1 MRTILILGGYGNAG
15 RVITERLLKETD
27 CCIIVAGRNFH
38 AAAKAAADLNRGYC
52 GNRALAAHV
61 DASDPGGLA
70 AKFAGVDLVVTAA
83 PITGLAAGV
92 ARAAVNAGA
101 DLIDVGI
108 GASKCAELRAF
119 DTLVRD
125 AGRSVIADAGF
136 HPGLPAVL
144 VRYVAGWFD
153 RLEAADVGSVI
164 QIDWRNLAAPISQS
178 TAAEMIDEFRDFC
191 TDSFRDGKWVTL
203 PWKDV
208 LISMD
213 FPAGFGRRPCT
224 SWFLEEMRALP
235 EMIPSLRRTGFYV
248 GGFNWFSD
256 YVMMPVML
264 AASRLPKGAVT
275 RTVANLFLWS
285 LKAFSKPPYG
295 TLLKV
300 EAEGIAEGRPARA
313 ELVVSHNSGY
323 VFTGVPVVA
332 CVLQYLNGAAR
343 KPGVSLM
350 GHILEPRRLLQDM
363 QRMGII
369 IEEKRPAQL
378 LSRETESAYSGQAT
392 LRV

>member
-1 MRTILILGGYGNAG
+1 L
-15 RVITERLLKETD
+15 D
-27 CCIIVAGRNFH
+27 
-38 AAAKAAADLNRGYC
+38 
-52 GNRALAAHV
+52 
-61 DASDPGGLA
+61 S
-70 AKFAGVDLVVTAA
+70 
-83 PITGLAAGV
+83 
-92 ARAAVNAGA
+92 
-101 DLIDVGI
+101 
-108 GASKCAELRAF
+108 
-119 DTLVRD
+119 LVRD

-264 AASRLPKGAVT
+264 AASRLPKGIVT
-275 RTVANLFLWS
+275 QAIANLFLWS
-285 LKAFSKPPYG
+285 LRTFSKPPYG

-300 EAEGIAEGRPARA
+300 EAEGVAEGRRLSADLA
-313 ELVVSHNSGY
+313 VSHKDGY
-323 VFTGVPVVA
+323 AFTGIPVVA
-332 CVLQYLNGAAR
+332 CVLQYLDGGAR
-343 KPGVSLM
+343 RPGVSLM
-350 GHILEPRRLLQDM
+350 GHVVDPKRLLQDM
-363 QRMGII
+363 QRMGITLK
-369 IEEKRPAQL
+369 EHRPAPPSQ
-378 LSRETESAYSGQAT
+378 SMAEMAYSGRD
-392 LRV
+392 RVRV